1 MEDLSD
7 DQKVPSMTNEPV
19 PSYEPA
25 NIEKARQF
33 FVQTLPHRVT
43 STRQVDKCIIFCILS

>member
-1 MEDLSD
+1 MADLLD
-7 DQKVPSMTNEPV
+7 DQKIPSMANEPA

-25 NIEKARQF
+25 NIEKARHF

-43 STRQVDKCIIFCILS
+43 STRQVAKCIIFCIS